1 MFGVWVEVGV
11 AFVVGEDVEDGL
23 GDVEAEEV
31 GEVAAPGGFVGV
43 GGGLDDDAA
52 VVVLD
57 VVDGPWSAGEE
68 EGGLAVGEAV
78 DEGHLGWVVDLASS
92 CSFNPVERY
101 AGRQRGVLVESL
113 STGSRFE
120 GQTLTLGQVMV
131 SCRGDHGSHGQC
143 LTRRHSAGTE
153 W

>member
-23 GDVEAEEV
+23 GDVEAEEL
-31 GEVAAPGGFVGV
+31 GEVAAPGGFVGA

-78 DEGHLGWVVDLASS
+78 DEG
-92 CSFNPVERY
+92 Y
-101 AGRQRGVLVESL
+101 
-113 STGSRFE
+113 
-120 GQTLTLGQVMV
+120 
-131 SCRGDHGSHGQC
+131 
-143 LTRRHSAGTE
+143 
-153 W
+153 